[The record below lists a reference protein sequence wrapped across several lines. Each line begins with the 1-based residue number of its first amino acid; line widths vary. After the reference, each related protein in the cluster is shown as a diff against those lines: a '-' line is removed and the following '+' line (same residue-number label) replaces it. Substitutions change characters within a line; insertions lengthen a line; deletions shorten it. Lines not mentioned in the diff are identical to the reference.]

1 MKILIITFGS
11 RGDVQPYVALGKGLQ
26 IAGHT
31 VTICTSSSFE
41 SFVTEHGL
49 RYAYASNELLKLMDS
64 EAGRGAME
72 DTNGVFGAVKSTLSL
87 MKEAKVINR
96 QLLYDSWAAAQAA
109 EPDLIIFHPKVL
121 SATSIAE
128 KLDVPVML
136 AMPVPIIVPTTE
148 SPTIGLPDLKVGGWY
163 NKATYQLIQM
173 GYRTYAGMVDEF
185 RQDVLGLDKSPK
197 SAGLLYMANHQPV
210 PVLHA
215 YSEHVVPRPHDWP
228 DQAHVTGYWFLDR
241 LTEWEPSAELQ
252 AFLEAG
258 EPPVYVGFGSM
269 AGRNPQGLTHIV
281 IEALQQAQVRGL
293 IATGWGGLDVNSL
306 PDTIF
311 KLDQAPHDWLFPRV
325 AAVVHHGGAG
335 TTAAGL
341 RAGRPTIICPFFGD
355 QPFWGRRVQALG
367 VGSKPI
373 PQKNLTVD
381 KLAAAIREVT
391 ISESIQQNAAVLG
404 EKIRQED
411 GIANA
416 VSIIERALLQSERV
430 PH

>member
-1 MKILIITFGS
+1 
-11 RGDVQPYVALGKGLQ
+11 
-26 IAGHT
+26 
-31 VTICTSSSFE
+31 
-41 SFVTEHGL
+41 
-49 RYAYASNELLKLMDS
+49 
-64 EAGRGAME
+64 
-72 DTNGVFGAVKSTLSL
+72 
-87 MKEAKVINR
+87 
-96 QLLYDSWAAAQAA
+96 
-109 EPDLIIFHPKVL
+109 L

-136 AMPVPIIVPTTE
+136 AMPVPMIVPTTE

-241 LTEWEPSAELQ
+241 LTQWEPSAELQ

-404 EKIRQED
+404 EKVRQED